1 MGKYTAPFFI
11 FQLENKN
18 VQKRILMHLSSKRIA
33 GNVTWH
39 GFFRLCTFEKA
50 VVEEQPFSVTL
61 PFHSSNIWISIKAFK
76 SCCQIFLKHGIEFWF
91 TWKYPLD
98 SSRFAQKYKSRMS
111 REAYLKLFSKGLH
124 HQLHIIIIN
133 TTIQYTMMY
142 HTVTF
147 WKSYT
152 VMHFN
157 KRLWLNE
164 AMQEEEVPKRRFI
177 V

>member
-1 MGKYTAPFFI
+1 MKQDLGLSTFFVCSWTNNSDETFEFLQVMGKYTAPFFI

-50 VVEEQPFSVTL
+50 VVEEQAFSVTL

-111 REAYLKLFSKGLH
+111 REAYLKLFSKGLY

-147 WKSYT
+147 W
-152 VMHFN
+152 
-157 KRLWLNE
+157 
-164 AMQEEEVPKRRFI
+164 
-177 V
+177 